1 MDLTER
7 NLKKLAL
14 RHIKLRH
21 GKELLKRC
29 KRYWSLE
36 AVRTKLEYLILKLE
50 ERPNHKPTDK
60 IDEKKMLSSSHFE
73 AKSVKTTKIYS

>member
-36 AVRTKLEYLILKLE
+36 AVRTKLEYLNFKTGGKDQITTQLIKLM
-50 ERPNHKPTDK
+50 R
-60 IDEKKMLSSSHFE
+60 KKCYPLPISKQRVSDNQN
-73 AKSVKTTKIYS
+73 K

>member
-7 NLKKLAL
+7 NLKELAL

-21 GKELLKRC
+21 EKEILKRC

-50 ERPNHKPTDK
+50 EKT
-60 IDEKKMLSSSHFE
+60 
-73 AKSVKTTKIYS
+73 KSQTNQ